1 VKLGTKTKNTNQ
13 IENNDYL
20 YPIVG
25 KNLDMLTLEQK
36 VLEFWDKHEVFNK
49 RVELNSQ
56 SKKRYSFMDGPIT
69 ANNPMGL
76 HHTWGRSLKDMIQ
89 RYWSL
94 KGYKQ
99 RFQNGFDCQGLWI
112 EVEVEKALGL
122 NSKRAIEEY
131 GLNNFAEKCKKRVD
145 KYSKIITKESIRLGQ
160 WMHWD
165 NSYYTHTDTNISYI
179 WYFLK
184 VCQEKGW
191 LIKGH
196 LPMPWCSRCGTS
208 LSQHEQA
215 DSYEVL
221 THTSLYAKFPL
232 KTDQA
237 NKKEKEFLLVWT
249 TTPWTLTA
257 NTAVAVHPKL
267 TYVKVLVN
275 EQLLYL
281 AKSRLAV
288 LSSDYEVLEELPGK
302 KLVNRKYETPFSDL
316 TAQKEVDHLV
326 VPWKEV
332 SENEG
337 SGFVHIAPGCGAE
350 DFELSKERNLA
361 VLTPID
367 EHGIFVKEFDYFS
380 NKPVKEV
387 SKEVE
392 ELLES
397 KDLLFLKE
405 EFTHRYPTC
414 WRCHE
419 ELVFRLVEEYFIDCE
434 EIRPLLKKAAKKVI
448 WTPTFYGKR
457 MQDWLDNM
465 GNWCIS
471 RKRYWGL
478 PLPFFDCK
486 ECGELTV
493 IGSKEELLKAAVE
506 GTDNLPELHR
516 PWIDD
521 VKIKCPKCDALVQ
534 KVSEVGDCWLDA
546 GIVPFSTMK
555 YIEDPEYWKQWFPI
569 ETVCEMREQIRLWFY
584 AQLFMSVA
592 LTNEPPY
599 KQVVVHEKV
608 NDKDGRE
615 MHKSWGNAIWL
626 SEAVNKIG
634 ADVIRW
640 SFAKSPLHQTANF
653 GYNVE
658 DEVKPYFL
666 TLWNIYSFFATFANL
681 DRFNP
686 NKTPK
691 VVKLNK
697 TNQPLLDRWLLS
709 RVNLLVKEVRK
720 ELDKANIRNA
730 VLCIEQFVEILS
742 TWYVRRSR
750 RRFWKNENS
759 HEKFSAYTSLYNSLL
774 IVIKLM
780 APIVPFFSEALYQNL
795 VRIVDPKSPISV
807 HLTDYPKVNKKL
819 IDVQLNQEMDLLLN
833 AVKLG
838 RAARS
843 KADIRLRQPLAE
855 LKLYCKQPSNKDV
868 LLKFKQEL
876 LSELNVKR
884 LKFVDNPE
892 KLFELRLKPNYRVLG
907 PVLKNNM
914 DNLVDSLK
922 QLQQVDIM
930 EAYYHPEQNL
940 ELTIN
945 GLKKPLTLNLMNDL
959 VVEINELGSFAVTIG
974 DDLAVALKTKLTP
987 ELELEGLARDIVR
1000 HIQNLRKLEDL
1011 QVNDKITTYYQ
1022 GSKKILTTFTKFAEY
1037 IKTETLTKE
1046 LKKTTKKKAN
1056 RLSIL
1061 GEELILSIEKN

>member
-1 VKLGTKTKNTNQ
+1 
-13 IENNDYL
+13 
-20 YPIVG
+20 
-25 KNLDMLTLEQK
+25 
-36 VLEFWDKHEVFNK
+36 
-49 RVELNSQ
+49 
-56 SKKRYSFMDGPIT
+56 
-69 ANNPMGL
+69 
-76 HHTWGRSLKDMIQ
+76 
-89 RYWSL
+89 
-94 KGYKQ
+94 
-99 RFQNGFDCQGLWI
+99 
-112 EVEVEKALGL
+112 
-122 NSKRAIEEY
+122 
-131 GLNNFAEKCKKRVD
+131 
-145 KYSKIITKESIRLGQ
+145 
-160 WMHWD
+160 MHWD

-179 WYFLK
+179 WHFLK

-215 DSYEVL
+215 DAYEEL

-232 KTDQA
+232 KSDKVSKGDQ
-237 NKKEKEFLLVWT
+237 EYLLVWT

-257 NTAVAVHPKL
+257 NTAVAVHPEL

-275 EQLLYL
+275 EQVIYL

-288 LSSDYEVLEELPGK
+288 LSSEYKVLEELSGK
-302 KLVNRKYETPFSDL
+302 KLVNRKYVTPFSDL
-316 TAQKEVDHLV
+316 TAQKDVDHQV
-326 VPWKEV
+326 VSQKDVDHQVVSWKEV

-350 DFELSKERNLA
+350 DFELSKERKLA

-367 EHGIFVKEFDYFS
+367 EYGIFVKEFDYFA

-392 ELLES
+392 KLL
-397 KDLLFLKE
+397 KARDLLFLAE

-434 EIRPLLKKAAKKVI
+434 EIRPLLKKAAKKVT
-448 WTPTFYGKR
+448 WFPAFYEKR

-493 IGSKEELLKAAVE
+493 IGSKEELFKVAVE

-521 VKIKCPKCDALVQ
+521 VKIKCPKCNALVQ
-534 KVSEVGDCWLDA
+534 KVTEVGDCWLDA

-555 YIEDPEYWKQWFPI
+555 YLEDPEYWEKWFPI

-592 LTNEPPY
+592 LTDKPPY

-608 NDKDGRE
+608 NDKDGRA
-615 MHKSWGNAIWL
+615 MHKSWGNAIWF

-640 SFAKSPLHQTANF
+640 TFAKAPLHQTVNF
-653 GYNVE
+653 GYYIE
-658 DEVKPYFL
+658 DEVKPFFL
-666 TLWNIYSFFATFANL
+666 TLWNLYSFFATFANL
-681 DRFNP
+681 DNFDP
-686 NKTPK
+686 NNIPK
-691 VVKLNK
+691 EVNLNEA
-697 TNQPLLDRWLLS
+697 NRPLLDRWLLS
-709 RVNLLVKEVRK
+709 QVNLLIKDVRK
-720 ELDKANIRNA
+720 EMDKANTRSA
-730 VLCIEQFVEILS
+730 VLLLEQFVETLS

-759 HEKFSAYTSLYNSLL
+759 LEKYSAYTSLYDTLL
-774 IVIKLM
+774 TVIKLM
-780 APIVPFFSEALYQNL
+780 APIVPFLSEAMFQNL
-795 VRIVDPKSPISV
+795 VRNVDPTAPLSV
-807 HLTDYPKVNKKL
+807 HLTEYPKVNEKL
-819 IDVQLNQEMDLLLN
+819 IDVHLNQEMDTLLN

-843 KADIRLRQPLAE
+843 KANIRLRQPLVE
-855 LKLYCKQPSNKDV
+855 LKLYSKQAKDKDV
-868 LLKFKQEL
+868 LLKFKQEI
-876 LSELNVKR
+876 LSELNVKK
-884 LKFVDNPE
+884 LKFVANPE
-892 KLFELRLKPNYRVLG
+892 KLFELKLKPNYRVLG

-914 DNLVDSLK
+914 ENLVEALS
-922 QLQQVDIM
+922 QLEQTDIM
-930 EAYYHPEQNL
+930 EAYYHPEQNIV
-940 ELTIN
+940 LTIH
-945 GLKKPLTLNLMNDL
+945 GVKKPLTLNLTNDL
-959 VVEINELGSFAVTIG
+959 VLEIKELGSLTVTIG
-974 DDLAVALKTKLTP
+974 DDLAVALETKLTP
-987 ELELEGLARDIVR
+987 ELKLEGLARDIVR
-1000 HIQNLRKLEDL
+1000 HIQNLRKSEDL
-1011 QVNDKITTYYQ
+1011 QVDDKITVYYQ
-1022 GSKKILTTFTKFAEY
+1022 GNEKILAAFTKFAEY
-1037 IKTETLTKE
+1037 IKTETLSTTLKNTS
-1046 LKKTTKKKAN
+1046 KKTAN

-1061 GEELILSIEKN
+1061 GEELLLSIEKNK